1 MLASMPLPQTIRVKL
16 SSEAAEAI
24 ALTPVVVQE
33 LAVRDL
39 IGHMLGITGKDET
52 RIRELL
58 KRGTLVSGAS
68 RFRWTGWEADADGVR
83 EVLGTFPDADP
94 SRQFEAS
101 RCVRAILRGGRQAI
115 EIPREAGARKGL
127 FQRASF
133 WDLLMEVASAANA
146 AYGGYSYRDRADWF
160 RRELTVAETERI
172 RAGSDSVRFSTMRD
186 QVRDGAFVQM
196 ELCVIREEV

>member
-1 MLASMPLPQTIRVKL
+1 MLASMPLPQTVRVKL

-33 LAVRDL
+33 LPVRDL
-39 IGHMLGITGKDET
+39 IEHMLGFTGKDEA

-94 SRQFEAS
+94 SRLFEAS
-101 RCVRAILRGGRQAI
+101 RCMRAILRGGRQAI
-115 EIPREAGARKGL
+115 EISREAGARKGL

-133 WDLLMEVASAANA
+133 WELLMEVAGAPST
-146 AYGGYSYRDRADWF
+146 AYAGYSYRDRADWF
-160 RRELTVAETERI
+160 RRELSVTETERI
-172 RAGSDSVRFSTMRD
+172 RAASDSVRFSTIRN
-186 QVRDGAFVQM
+186 QLRAGAFAQM
-196 ELCVIREEV
+196 ELYCER